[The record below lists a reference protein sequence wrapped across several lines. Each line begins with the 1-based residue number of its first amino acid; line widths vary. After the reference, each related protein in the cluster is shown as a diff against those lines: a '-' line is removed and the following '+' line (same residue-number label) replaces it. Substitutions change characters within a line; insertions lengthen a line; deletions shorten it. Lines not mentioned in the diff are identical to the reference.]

1 MCPAWMAGGW
11 LSRELNQ
18 RETSHL
24 RLDLITV
31 PSKPTPSLRLL
42 LTKDGRPFPAS
53 DR

>member
-1 MCPAWMAGGW
+1 MVGC
-11 LSRELNQ
+11 SRELNQ

-42 LTKDGRPFPAS
+42 LIIIIIIINEFV
-53 DR
+53 